1 MHTFS
6 VCLGCRWEKLPWASR
21 EHTDVESWIREYVE
35 LQVNVL
41 VSSHPSVLKEDDRQ
55 GAGVRKAEVSED
67 GGRSHRSSDQ
77 GSRTTFRLR
86 S

>member
-6 VCLGCRWEKLPWASR
+6 VCLGCRQEKLPWVSR
-21 EHTDVESWIREYVE
+21 EHTDVASWIREYVE

-41 VSSHPSVLKEDDRQ
+41 VSLHPSVFKKNDRQ
-55 GAGVRKAEVSED
+55 GAGMTKAEVSGDD
-67 GGRSHRSSDQ
+67 GTSQQYSDQ
-77 GSRTTFRLR
+77 GPRTTVRMR